1 MGLERVIENRA
12 LVWSGEHWIAYL
24 REQDDAP
31 DNGRVSLYHIRF
43 SGAGEGKVA
52 FVDIPRETGGLIGIY
67 TDNQDVA
74 QFVIEHVV
82 RGNSNNPYYDHELSI
97 VDASINQVG
106 DIRTDPSW
114 EIEAGDDK
122 VVVTW
127 TSIHPA
133 LILEGP
139 GPFIKGASV
148 THSILFFT
156 NEATITLNGALTGGV
171 PYVRSEW
178 MPAIGRQGMS
188 TVFAISETTTSVSSS

>member
-1 MGLERVIENRA
+1 MGLERVIEDRA

-82 RGNSNNPYYDHELSI
+82 RGNSNNPYYDHELPI

-156 NEATITLNGALTGGV
+156 NEATITLNGSLTGGV
-171 PYVRSEW
+171 PYVRAEW

-188 TVFAISETTTSVSSS
+188 TVFAISETTTTESSS